1 MIAMSIT
8 NQAAKFREQEE
19 QSTRQ
24 RAKMLGLAYA
34 DSRQLMAT
42 PLLPSALSVDEMY
55 RDKMVPLR
63 DEGENGNLV
72 FAITVNTPQSALRQL
87 RERHVDRNVQFVMIS
102 NPGYKDF
109 MLRYDPPKEV
119 HYDNVKIASEGDSD
133 TLSSVSDTL
142 ETVRADDILDYL
154 ITQADTLRASDIH
167 FECQIDN
174 VRMRFRVDG
183 TLHVVAELS
192 HEKYHVLMGAL
203 ASRANISSS
212 APDAQTGHM
221 LYEFD
226 GDDGKIR
233 QLNMRIE
240 TVPTI
245 YGQDVVVRL
254 FNVDESMLHLEQLGL
269 DERERKKIDDIISHP
284 HGMLL
289 VVGPTGSGK
298 STTLYSIINALN
310 DPQRKLITLEDPVE
324 FAIQGVSQIP
334 VATNM
339 GDSFAN
345 KLRAVLRL
353 DPDVI
358 MVGEIRDVDTARTA
372 LQASVTGHL
381 VLSTYHA
388 SDAATAMTRMVDM
401 IGQNPIFTD
410 AIKMIIGQ
418 RLVRSLDDEIK
429 VGYTPDQK
437 TIDHIKKVLSD
448 LPEGIEKPNLD
459 NLTLYKPGSSKG
471 NPFGYKGRM
480 MIMEQLV
487 IDNNI
492 QLILRGDPMYIT
504 PENLNETARNAGM
517 VSMEQDGMLRV
528 VEGKTTLEEL
538 YRVL

>member
-1 MIAMSIT
+1 MKLMSADS
-8 NQAAKFREQEE
+8 QAQKFREQEE

-34 DSRQLMAT
+34 DSRQLVQA
-42 PLLPSALSVDEMY
+42 PLLFNVVPIEEMY
-55 RDKMVPLR
+55 KEKLVPLR

-72 FAITVNTPQSALRQL
+72 FAITVNTPQSALRVL

-102 NPGYKDF
+102 NPGYKEF
-109 MLRYDPPKEV
+109 MARYDPPQEV
-119 HYDNVKIASEGDSD
+119 HYDDVKIAHQGDSE
-133 TLSSVSDTL
+133 TLSSVSNTL

-154 ITQADTLRASDIH
+154 IIQADKLRASDIH
-167 FECQIDN
+167 LECASDH

-183 TLHVVAELS
+183 ALHVVAELS
-192 HEKYHVLMGAL
+192 HEKYHVLLGAL

-226 GDDGKIR
+226 GEDGSLR

-254 FNVDESMLHLEQLGL
+254 FNVDESMLHLDQLGL
-269 DERERKKIDDIISHP
+269 DERERKKIDDIIQHP

-324 FAIQGVSQIP
+324 FSVQGVSQIP
-334 VATNM
+334 VATNA

-388 SDAATAMTRMVDM
+388 SDAATALTRMVDM

-418 RLVRSLDDEIK
+418 RLVRKLDDESK
-429 VGYTPDQK
+429 VGYSPDQK
-437 TIDHIKKVLSD
+437 TLDHIKKVLED
-448 LPEGIEKPNLD
+448 LPEGIEKPNLEM
-459 NLTLYKPGSSKG
+459 LTLYKPGVTKE

-480 MIMEQLV
+480 MIMEQLTISEAV
-487 IDNNI
+487 QD
-492 QLILRGDPMYIT
+492 ILRGDPYNIT
-504 PENLNETARNAGM
+504 PKYLTETAKKDGM
-517 VSMEQDGMLRV
+517 VTMEQDGLLKV
-528 VEGKTTLEEL
+528 IEGQTTLEEL